1 MGFRI
6 ETVLLGPD
14 TQQYAGQGHVR
25 ADIAAIGAA
34 ASRAEKL
41 GFDAISAPEAGHDPF
56 LPLVLA
62 AEHTQ
67 RVGLGTNVAIAFP
80 RSPMVTAQAAWD
92 LQQLSRGRFRL
103 GLGTQVRAHV
113 ERRYAAQWSDPPG
126 RRMREYLQCL
136 RAMFGSFQHGTKPAF
151 EGEHYRFTLMSPF
164 FNPGPGEHP
173 HVPIDLAAVNPY
185 MARLAGEL
193 GDGLRL
199 HPIATFR
206 YAREVALPALAEGAR
221 KAGRPASELACIGAP
236 FLAIAKDAGGVDA
249 ARRALKQHIA
259 FYASTPTYH
268 AVLEHHDWLDV
279 GRALHRLSREGKW
292 TAMPDLISDA
302 MLDEWAIVGTRDEM
316 AGKLRE
322 RCTGVFTT
330 LVLDLD
336 AELRRDE
343 DWLAAVVGELQ
354 RAEGT

>member
-1 MGFRI
+1 MGFKI

-14 TQQYAGQGHVR
+14 TAQYAGSGH
-25 ADIAAIGAA
+25 ASSDIVALAA
-34 ASRAEKL
+34 AARRAEAL
-41 GFDAISAPEAGHDPF
+41 GFNAVSAPEAGHDPF
-56 LPLVLA
+56 LPLLLA

-80 RSPMVTAQAAWD
+80 RSPLVTAQLAWD

-113 ERRYAAQWSDPPG
+113 ERRYAAPWSDPPG
-126 RRMREYLQCL
+126 RRMREYVQCL
-136 RAMFGSFQHGTKPAF
+136 RAMFESFQTGAKAAF

-164 FNPGPGEHP
+164 FNPGPNEHP
-173 HVPIDLAAVNPY
+173 HVPIDLAAVNPF

-206 YAREVALPALAEGAR
+206 YAREVALPAMAEGAR
-221 KAGRPASELACIGAP
+221 RAGRPTTGLECIGAP
-236 FLAIAKDAGGVDA
+236 FLAIGKDAEGVDA
-249 ARRALKQHIA
+249 ARRALKQHVA

-268 AVLEHHDWLDV
+268 AVLEFHDWIDV

-292 TAMPDLISDA
+292 TEMPDLISDA
-302 MLDEWAIVGTRDEM
+302 MLDEWAIIGTRDEM
-316 AGKLRE
+316 VGQLRE
-322 RCTGVFTT
+322 RCRGAFTT

-343 DWLAAVVGELQ
+343 DWLAEVVGALQ
-354 RAEGT
+354 KPEET